1 MKIYHVISSLAPH
14 AGGPTSMLL
23 GLAKAQAQSGNHVII
38 HTTNADLPKGV
49 LDVSTNQPID
59 NDGYTIWYHALESP
73 VAVCYSSHFAKLL
86 KFEITQFDILHIHGL
101 YRFPVTYAAWLARQN
116 KIPYIISPHGALD
129 PFLYKQSRFGK
140 MAVPIKRLYERLFDI
155 PNLNHASAVHF
166 TSQIELERTQN
177 LNILSPGIIVPNGLD
192 WEEYRELPAK
202 GIFRKRLHLEEK
214 IPLVLFLGRINFK
227 KGLDLLIPAFAKL
240 KETIPLVHLAIVGPD
255 NDGYIQNVVRWC
267 TDFNILDA
275 VTIVDALE
283 KDEVKQAYVDADV
296 FVLPSYT
303 ENFGNTVIE
312 ALACGCPVVISDQ
325 VAIWREIQDSGAG
338 LIVPLD
344 VEKIAIAMQ
353 QILENPRLAKE
364 MSDKGKKLIHEKF
377 TWKIIE
383 TLFQK
388 HYEEIIVLNNLSR
401 KI

>member
-1 MKIYHVISSLAPH
+1 
-14 AGGPTSMLL
+14 
-23 GLAKAQAQSGNHVII
+23 
-38 HTTNADLPKGV
+38 
-49 LDVSTNQPID
+49 
-59 NDGYTIWYHALESP
+59 
-73 VAVCYSSHFAKLL
+73 
-86 KFEITQFDILHIHGL
+86 
-101 YRFPVTYAAWLARQN
+101 
-116 KIPYIISPHGALD
+116 
-129 PFLYKQSRFGK
+129 
-140 MAVPIKRLYERLFDI
+140 
-155 PNLNHASAVHF
+155 
-166 TSQIELERTQN
+166 
-177 LNILSPGIIVPNGLD
+177 
-192 WEEYRELPAK
+192 
-202 GIFRKRLHLEEK
+202 
-214 IPLVLFLGRINFK
+214 
-227 KGLDLLIPAFAKL
+227 
-240 KETIPLVHLAIVGPD
+240 LVHLAIVGPD
-255 NDGYIQNVVRWC
+255 NDGYIQNVVHWC

-275 VTIVDALE
+275 VTIVDALK
-283 KDEVKQAYVDADV
+283 KDEVKQAYMDADV